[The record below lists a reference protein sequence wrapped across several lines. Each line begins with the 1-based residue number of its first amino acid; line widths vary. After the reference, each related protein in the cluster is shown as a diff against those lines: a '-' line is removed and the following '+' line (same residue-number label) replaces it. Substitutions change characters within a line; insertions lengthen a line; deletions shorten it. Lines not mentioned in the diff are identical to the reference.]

1 MDEAASAFVER
12 IESRLER
19 LDLTPEEMCR
29 RAGLPADALER
40 IRTGRAPI
48 PRGQP
53 LIRLA
58 EALATSVSYLVGL
71 DPDTMPPA
79 EVLEDEQ
86 GSLGLLAGDEEGLLR
101 AYRRLDFA
109 HKAAVLTVVRKM
121 AGPEPEPDEKA
132 PRTLR
137 TPRR

>member
-1 MDEAASAFVER
+1 MQEAGEAFVER
-12 IESRLER
+12 VEARLER
-19 LDLTPEEMCR
+19 LDMTATEACR
-29 RAGLPADALER
+29 KAGLPPDQMER
-40 IRTGRAPI
+40 VRDGRAPV

-71 DPDTMPPA
+71 DPDTAPPN

-109 HKAAVLTVVRKM
+109 HKAAVLAVVRKM
-121 AGPEPEPDEKA
+121 AGPEPEPDARPPRKA
-132 PRTLR
+132 
-137 TPRR
+137 RR

>member
-1 MDEAASAFVER
+1 MQEAGEAFVER
-12 IESRLER
+12 VEARLER
-19 LDLTPEEMCR
+19 LDMTAAEACR
-29 RAGLPADALER
+29 KAGLPPDQMER
-40 IRTGRAPI
+40 VRDGRAPV

-71 DPDTMPPA
+71 DPDTAPPN

-109 HKAAVLTVVRKM
+109 HKAAVLAVVRKM
-121 AGPEPEPDEKA
+121 AGPEPEPDAKPPRKA
-132 PRTLR
+132 
-137 TPRR
+137 RR